1 MKSKLQDMYIFA
13 RSYIF
18 STSPALC
25 RVCPVILSAIIIAP
39 FVIRCKGLLLFLQ
52 DLFGVH
58 CISVYR

>member
-25 RVCPVILSAIIIAP
+25 RKA
-39 FVIRCKGLLLFLQ
+39 
-52 DLFGVH
+52 
-58 CISVYR
+58 VYIKYHETAN